1 MDEERD
7 PARSALKELLMR
19 YTPVAV
25 ALSLAIAV
33 TSSVGYGADRQPD
46 PRAAALIAEGRSELA
61 AGQVQAAI
69 DSFEAA
75 LAVDPA
81 HTAIYLELAEAAR
94 QSGLQGKAIH
104 YYREALERD
113 PNNLA
118 AISGEG
124 EALVEKGAV
133 EKARRNLA
141 QLESICGANCEQT
154 RELAAALARGPQP
167 TVLTAEAVTP
177 SPVVTQN

>member
-1 MDEERD
+1 
-7 PARSALKELLMR
+7 MR
-19 YTPVAV
+19 YSPAAL
-25 ALSLAIAV
+25 ALSLLFAV
-33 TSSVGYGADRQPD
+33 SASVSQGADRTPD
-46 PRAAALIAEGRSELA
+46 PLAQALVAEGRAELA
-61 AGQVQAAI
+61 AGEVQAAI

-81 HTAIYLELAEAAR
+81 HTPIYLELAEAAR

-113 PNNLA
+113 PDNLA

-124 EALVEKGAV
+124 EALLEKGAV

-154 RELAAALARGPQP
+154 RQLAAALARGPQP

-177 SPVVTQN
+177 STIVTQN